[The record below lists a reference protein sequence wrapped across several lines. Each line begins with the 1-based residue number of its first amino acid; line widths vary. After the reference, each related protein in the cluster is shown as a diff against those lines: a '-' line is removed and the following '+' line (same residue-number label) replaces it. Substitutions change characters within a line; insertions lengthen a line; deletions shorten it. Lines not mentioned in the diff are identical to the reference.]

1 MIPASIHF
9 LLLPMGGSPGLDQEQ
24 VVDGQVASSQPR
36 QVVDCP
42 TLLTPGAA
50 STTCYGAVGP
60 TPVSNRKK
68 ENKLENVRED
78 AAAGEVIIY
87 LGIRMQTIVRILQ
100 YGVLTLVIDWGQKL
114 ATSQLAPQDSFF
126 SPNRLDPFDEIQ
138 RKYHSIN
145 EDNCHIKVAL
155 GLGSKDT

>member
-1 MIPASIHF
+1 MEDTIRIAPHRRLPFVIPAPSHF
-9 LLLPMGGSPGLDQEQ
+9 LLLPTGGSPGLDQEQ
-24 VVDGQVASSQPR
+24 VVDGQVANSQPR

-78 AAAGEVIIY
+78 AAA
-87 LGIRMQTIVRILQ
+87 
-100 YGVLTLVIDWGQKL
+100 
-114 ATSQLAPQDSFF
+114 
-126 SPNRLDPFDEIQ
+126 
-138 RKYHSIN
+138 
-145 EDNCHIKVAL
+145 
-155 GLGSKDT
+155 